1 MKIHEML
8 LHRVR
13 NPQSDLGSSRRKFL
27 KELGLFA
34 AGTGLLWSGCHQIGG
49 VAQDSE
55 AHNPSIID
63 GGGSGS
69 ADANQIDDPRPLMD
83 QNPPENTQSA
93 TFALG

>member
-1 MKIHEML
+1 MKIHEL
-8 LHRVR
+8 LLRRVR
-13 NPQSDLGSSRRKFL
+13 NAQSDHGSSRRKFL
-27 KELGLFA
+27 KELGLFT
-34 AGTGLLWSGCHQIGG
+34 AGAGLLWSGCHQIGG

-63 GGGSGS
+63 GGGTVS

-83 QNPPENTQSA
+83 QNPPANTQSA

>member
-8 LHRVR
+8 LQRVC
-13 NPQSDLGSSRRKFL
+13 NDQSDRGSSRRKFL
-27 KELGLFA
+27 KELGLFT
-34 AGTGLLWSGCHQIGG
+34 AGAGLLWSGCHQLGG

-63 GGGSGS
+63 GGGEGS
-69 ADANQIDDPRPLMD
+69 ADANQIDDPRPPMD